1 LVTDLPSVVAAPSR
15 LSAMVRFEGLVRQPP
30 ACTLHGHF
38 PFRSSRF
45 YLSLT
50 SPSVIHARK
59 RREKTKMASPIWQY
73 DEFRGFALDFHDP
86 REVDL
91 YDARQ
96 GTDPDAENRIV
107 RSLGISAEDI
117 VIEYGAGT
125 GAFLEAVAGICQRVH
140 AVDVSRA
147 MIEHARRRLQP
158 GCEQCNLPPC
168 RISYL

>member
-1 LVTDLPSVVAAPSR
+1 
-15 LSAMVRFEGLVRQPP
+15 
-30 ACTLHGHF
+30 
-38 PFRSSRF
+38 
-45 YLSLT
+45 
-50 SPSVIHARK
+50 
-59 RREKTKMASPIWQY
+59 MASPIWQY

-96 GTDPDAENRIV
+96 GTDLDAENRII

-125 GAFLEAVAGICQRVH
+125 GAFLEAAAGICQRVH

-147 MIEHARRRLQP
+147 MLEHARRRLSSLGVTNVTLHHAGFLTYEHRDDSARFRRTRARGVQRLFLDH
-158 GCEQCNLPPC
+158 GGNHSEGGICDSEV
-168 RISYL
+168 RISFSNHRDLFM